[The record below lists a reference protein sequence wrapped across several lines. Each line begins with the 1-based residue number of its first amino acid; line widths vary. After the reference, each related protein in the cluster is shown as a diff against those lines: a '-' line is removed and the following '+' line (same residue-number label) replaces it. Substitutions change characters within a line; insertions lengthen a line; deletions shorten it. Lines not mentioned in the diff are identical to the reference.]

1 MIHIITPC
9 SRPWNV
15 EHMVDSVPTQCH
27 WVIVYDNKVL
37 DYPDTVPAGH
47 VGNITV
53 LHSPYT
59 GHSGNPNRNYA
70 LDSIIIKDDDWVY
83 ILDDDNIIHPQWYTT
98 VLPHL
103 QEDTNMLLWGQLW
116 SNGEVRLHPA
126 IVPGVG
132 NVDTACYMVRGS
144 IMRTLRFQN
153 EYTADG
159 ILAREV
165 LIYGK
170 QKVLN
175 EYIAYYNYLRS

>member
-1 MIHIITPC
+1 
-9 SRPWNV
+9 
-15 EHMVDSVPTQCH
+15 
-27 WVIVYDNKVL
+27 
-37 DYPDTVPAGH
+37 
-47 VGNITV
+47 
-53 LHSPYT
+53 
-59 GHSGNPNRNYA
+59 
-70 LDSIIIKDDDWVY
+70 
-83 ILDDDNIIHPQWYTT
+83 
-98 VLPHL
+98 
-103 QEDTNMLLWGQLW
+103 MLLWGQLW

-132 NVDTACYMVRGS
+132 NVDTACYMIRGS

-165 LIYGK
+165 LVYGK